1 MKNYITPAVALRGN
15 VVRETLT
22 SKPVFIQETSSERAS
37 SDLNLS
43 FGL

>member
-22 SKPVFIQETSSERAS
+22 NKPVTFRETSSERHAS
-37 SDLNLS
+37 DMNLS